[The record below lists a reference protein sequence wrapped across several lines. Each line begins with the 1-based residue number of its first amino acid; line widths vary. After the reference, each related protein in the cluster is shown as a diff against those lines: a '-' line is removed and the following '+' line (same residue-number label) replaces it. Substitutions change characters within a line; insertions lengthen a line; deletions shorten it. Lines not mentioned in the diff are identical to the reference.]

1 MHYHGGPELR
11 LGDRQMGAMSVG
23 QVAAMGLALAFFLGS
38 VSPQTSASEPQLAQG
53 VGGAPGSVTSQVL
66 AKIPEGFPIE
76 VVLFDD
82 SDTNIELRELLIKGL
97 EKNGHVVETG
107 SPLELA
113 FETEVM
119 KPSFTEQKP
128 SLGRIQ
134 AGNESEVGNRGSRR
148 GVEAEVNLWS
158 TTKDS
163 LLGGRQKRLAQS
175 KHPLFHINAIL
186 RDRES
191 GRVIWQ
197 GDALCEML
205 TSNRT
210 RLLRSMAGPLAAAVG
225 KTVVD
230 EPFELR

>member
-1 MHYHGGPELR
+1 MRAASGSILATAGLVVA
-11 LGDRQMGAMSVG
+11 LMMGST
-23 QVAAMGLALAFFLGS
+23 AAEATAAEA
-38 VSPQTSASEPQLAQG
+38 VLAQG
-53 VGGAPGSVTSQVL
+53 AGGAPGSVTSQVL
-66 AKIPEGFPIE
+66 AKMPEGFPIE

-82 SDTNIELRELLIKGL
+82 SDTNIELRELLIDGL
-97 EKNGHVVETG
+97 EKNGHVVG
-107 SPLELA
+107 PDAPLELA
-113 FETEVM
+113 FESEVM
-119 KPSFTEQKP
+119 EPNFRETKP
-128 SLGRIQ
+128 SLGQIRSS
-134 AGNESEVGNRGSRR
+134 NETEVGNRGSVR

-175 KHPLFHINAIL
+175 KHSLFHINAIL

-230 EPFELR
+230 EPFDIR

>member
-1 MHYHGGPELR
+1 MRMAGGER
-11 LGDRQMGAMSVG
+11 LAAVGMSLAMLMGAS
-23 QVAAMGLALAFFLGS
+23 AL
-38 VSPQTSASEPQLAQG
+38 PAQG
-53 VGGAPGSVTSQVL
+53 DQRLQQAVGPGGAPGSVTSQVL
-66 AKIPEGFPIE
+66 AKMPEGFPIE

-82 SDTNIELRELLIKGL
+82 SDTNIELRALLIQGL
-97 EKNGHVVETG
+97 ERHGHIVGEG
-107 SPLELA
+107 APLELV
-113 FETEVM
+113 FESEVM
-119 KPSFTEQKP
+119 EPNFRDDDAP

-134 AGNESEVGNRGSRR
+134 SSNQNQTGNRGSAR

-175 KHPLFHINAIL
+175 KHSLFHINAIL

-191 GRVIWQ
+191 GRVLWQ

-210 RLLRSMAGPLAAAVG
+210 RLLRSMAEPLAASVG

-230 EPFELR
+230 EPFDIR